1 MTINGQLCTDI
12 QQRRGLTRAS
22 ADGPLLGWDGR
33 FERTPQ
39 KHAQLTAVPHLRLT
53 FSLESPTSVSLQLT
67 DSPIRTYLGSY
78 LGSAEHRIDQV
89 RNHVTLLLRLYFI
102 TAFQRARRQRG
113 GGITSFGRL
122 FGRRT
127 FFSFCTLSITVL
139 LIRFV
144 YYPYR
149 QPNQTKFDQSDLLFL
164 LPYCSIV

>member
-1 MTINGQLCTDI
+1 MQTGRC
-12 QQRRGLTRAS
+12 
-22 ADGPLLGWDGR
+22 WDGR

-78 LGSAEHRIDQV
+78 LGSAELRIDQV

-113 GGITSFGRL
+113 GGSLLLDAFLAGELFFLLYIIHYRTSDQIRL
-122 FGRRT
+122 
-127 FFSFCTLSITVL
+127 LSIS
-139 LIRFV
+139 
-144 YYPYR
+144 PA
-149 QPNQTKFDQSDLLFL
+149 
-164 LPYCSIV
+164 